1 MMSRLKI
8 YGVTGS
14 RAYRTVWMAQELG
27 LDYEQIPVR
36 FDNGETRSPEFLQ
49 INPNGHIPA
58 IRDGDLTL
66 WESMAINLYLARKHG
81 KGLWPS
87 SVADEGRAFMWSFWA
102 ITEIEPRV
110 LRAAMHRSWL
120 PEEKRDAAA
129 AAAAEKELGAPL
141 KVLDDALDGRDY
153 LLGGGFTVAD
163 LNLADPVSWTRPAR
177 IGLGAFPRV
186 EAWLK
191 RCLDRPA
198 ARAARKG

>member
-1 MMSRLKI
+1 MSRLTI

-14 RAYRTVWMAQELG
+14 RAFRAIWMAQELG
-27 LDYEQIPVR
+27 LDYEQVPVR
-36 FDNGETRSPEFLQ
+36 FDNGETRSPDFLK

-81 KGLWPS
+81 KGLWPAT
-87 SVADEGRAFMWSFWA
+87 VEDEGRAFMWSFWA
-102 ITEIEPRV
+102 ITEVEPRV
-110 LRAAMHRSWL
+110 LRAAMHRTWL
-120 PEEKRDAAA
+120 PEAKRDESV
-129 AAAAEKELGAPL
+129 AAAAERELQGPL
-141 KVLDDALDGRDY
+141 TLLDSALDGRDY

-163 LNLADPVSWTRPAR
+163 LNLADPVSWCRLAK
-177 IGLGAFPRV
+177 IDLGPYPRAA
-186 EAWLK
+186 AWLR